1 MKLPVNLTL
10 ALKLVRRDWS
20 SGELNILGLALIIAV
35 AASTAVSLFGHRLA
49 RTMETQAAE
58 FLAADLVVSSH
69 EAYAEEWFRKAVEMG
84 LASARTVEF
93 PSVLVENNE
102 LLLTGAKAVSDAY
115 PLRGAVRTTASDI
128 AAETVA
134 KEAPQP
140 GTAWVDSR
148 VLNSLKLSLGDSVTL
163 GEKPLKLVSIITHE
177 PDRRG
182 DLYSLSPR
190 ILFNLAD
197 LEATAVIR
205 PGSNAHYYA
214 LFAGDVKTILEFKQW
229 LKPLLHP
236 GQKLVD
242 IHEDRPELG
251 NALSRAER
259 YLGLSS
265 IVIVLIAGVAI
276 AMSARRYSE
285 RHYDLTALLKCMGA
299 KERDVLAIHLLQ
311 YLAIGMAFSLVGCA
325 IGFLAQEGVAWW
337 LKGILPHELVPPAW
351 YAPLFGVAV
360 GLFVLFGFALPPVL
374 NLKRLPPLR
383 VLRRDLA
390 PLPSS
395 AWTVYGLALVTLS
408 LLVWRYTGD
417 GRMTAIVLG
426 IALATLGVAGL
437 LVLALLKALRRLIP
451 LLGLSW
457 RFGLQNL
464 TRRPRLGMVQILAF
478 GLTATAMLVSLL
490 VRTELIQEW
499 QRQLP
504 PNAPNYFALN
514 LFEGDLPAFREF
526 LSQHGIIASDFYPI
540 VRGRFTEVNGVD
552 VHTLTHKDTQ
562 GEGAA
567 NRDLSLTW
575 SEVPPTDNRIT
586 EGEWWGNSNAVEL
599 GHYSGRQEIPPAPL
613 LQRGV
618 DGQVLDST
626 ALNPQPGLVSVEAKL
641 AESLQIKLGDTL
653 GFSIDGQKRD
663 AVVAS
668 LRSVRWDTMRP
679 NFYMIFSPGTLS
691 GFPARWLT
699 SFYCQQ
705 EKKGDLVNLAKGFP
719 AVTLLEVDQL
729 LKQFQT
735 ILKEI
740 SLSIDF
746 VLTFALA
753 AGFAVLFAS
762 VRATLDERLREDAL
776 LRAMGASR
784 SLLRKSLTI
793 EFVTL
798 GLLSGLLAAAATEA
812 IAWVLFSRTFE
823 LHARFHWQ
831 MWILAPLAGSLA
843 VGISGYIHTRGVV
856 RSSPVKVLREI

>member
-1 MKLPVNLTL
+1 MKLPINLAL
-10 ALKLVRRDWS
+10 ALKLVRRDWR

-35 AASTAVSLFGHRLA
+35 AASTAVSLFGHRLT

-69 EAYAEEWFRKAVEMG
+69 EGYVEAWFSKAVEMG
-84 LASARTVEF
+84 LKTARTVEF

-115 PLRGAVRTTASDI
+115 PLRGALRTTASDI

-134 KEAPQP
+134 NEAPPP
-140 GTAWVDSR
+140 GTAWVDNR

-163 GEKPLKLVSIITHE
+163 GEKPLKLARIITHE

-214 LFAGDVKTILEFKQW
+214 LFAGDVKAILEFKQW

-299 KERDVLAIHLLQ
+299 KERDVLTIHLLQ
-311 YLAIGMAFSLVGCA
+311 YLVIGMVFSLVGC
-325 IGFLAQEGVAWW
+325 ILGFLAQEGVAWW

-360 GLFVLFGFALPPVL
+360 GLFVLFGFALPPML
-374 NLKRLPPLR
+374 SLKRLPPLR

-390 PLPSS
+390 PMPSS

-526 LSQHGIIASDFYPI
+526 LSQHGIFASDFYPI

-552 VHTLTHKDTQ
+552 VHTLTHKDSQ

-575 SEVPPTDNRIT
+575 SEVPPTDNRLT
-586 EGEWWGNSNAVEL
+586 EGEWWGDSPASAFEL
-599 GHYSGRQEIPPAPL
+599 GRRSGRQEIPPAPL
-613 LQRGV
+613 FQREV
-618 DGQVLDST
+618 K
-626 ALNPQPGLVSVEAKL
+626 PGLVSVEAKL
-641 AESLQIKLGDTL
+641 AESLQIKLGDKL
-653 GFSIDGQKRD
+653 GFSIDGQKLD
-663 AVVAS
+663 AVVVS

-679 NFYMIFSPGTLS
+679 NFYMIFSPGTLN

-699 SFYCQQ
+699 SFYCPQN
-705 EKKGDLVNLAKGFP
+705 KKADLVGLAKRFP

-784 SLLRKSLTI
+784 SLLRKSLTV
-793 EFVTL
+793 EFATL

-812 IAWVLFSRTFE
+812 IAWALFSKTFE

-831 MWILAPLAGSLA
+831 MWILAPLAGILA
-843 VGISGYIHTRGVV
+843 VGVSGYIHTRGIV
-856 RSSPVKVLREI
+856 RSSPVKVLREV

>member
-1 MKLPVNLTL
+1 MKLPINLAL
-10 ALKLVRRDWS
+10 ALKLVRRDWR

-35 AASTAVSLFGHRLA
+35 AASTAVSLFGHRLT

-69 EAYAEEWFRKAVEMG
+69 EADADAWFSKAVEMG
-84 LASARTVEF
+84 LKTARTVEF

-115 PLRGAVRTTASDI
+115 PLRGALRTTASDI

-134 KEAPQP
+134 NEAPPP
-140 GTAWVDSR
+140 GTAWVDNR

-163 GEKPLKLVSIITHE
+163 GEKPLKLARIITHE

-214 LFAGDVKTILEFKQW
+214 LFAGDVKAILEFKQW

-299 KERDVLAIHLLQ
+299 KERDVLTIHLLQ
-311 YLAIGMAFSLVGCA
+311 YLVIGMVFSLVGC
-325 IGFLAQEGVAWW
+325 ILGFLAQEGVAWW

-360 GLFVLFGFALPPVL
+360 GLFVLFGFALPPML
-374 NLKRLPPLR
+374 SLKRLPPLR

-390 PLPSS
+390 PMPSS

-526 LSQHGIIASDFYPI
+526 LSQHGIFASDFYPI

-552 VHTLTHKDTQ
+552 VHTLTHKDSQ

-575 SEVPPTDNRIT
+575 SEVPPTDNRLT
-586 EGEWWGNSNAVEL
+586 EGEWWGDSPASAFEL
-599 GHYSGRQEIPPAPL
+599 GRRSGRQEIPPAPL
-613 LQRGV
+613 FQREV
-618 DGQVLDST
+618 K
-626 ALNPQPGLVSVEAKL
+626 PGLVSVEAKL
-641 AESLQIKLGDTL
+641 AESLQIKLGDKL
-653 GFSIDGQKRD
+653 GFSIDGQKLD
-663 AVVAS
+663 AVVVS

-679 NFYMIFSPGTLS
+679 NFYMIFSPGTLN

-699 SFYCQQ
+699 SFYCPQN
-705 EKKGDLVNLAKGFP
+705 KKADLVGLAKHFP

-784 SLLRKSLTI
+784 SLLRKSLTV
-793 EFVTL
+793 EFATL

-812 IAWVLFSRTFE
+812 IAWALFSKTFE

-831 MWILAPLAGSLA
+831 MWILAPLAGILA
-843 VGISGYIHTRGVV
+843 VGVSGYIHTRGIV
-856 RSSPVKVLREI
+856 RSSPVKVLREV

>member
-1 MKLPVNLTL
+1 MWATGFYSMRLPINL
-10 ALKLVRRDWS
+10 ALAFKLVRRDWR
-20 SGELNILGLALIIAV
+20 SGELNILGAALIIAV
-35 AASTAVSLFGHRLA
+35 AASTAVSLFGHRLT

-69 EAYAEEWFRKAVEMG
+69 EAYAQEWFRKAEEMG
-84 LASARTVEF
+84 LATARTVEF
-93 PSVLVENNE
+93 PSVLVENGE
-102 LLLTGAKAVSDAY
+102 LLLTGAKAVSIAY
-115 PLRGAVRTTASDI
+115 PLRGAVRTTQTDV
-128 AAETVA
+128 AAETPA
-134 KEAPQP
+134 TEAPAA

-148 VLNSLKLSLGDSVTL
+148 VLNTLKLSLGDSVTL
-163 GEKPLKLVSIITHE
+163 GEKPLKLARIITHE

-182 DLYSLSPR
+182 DLYSLAPR

-197 LEATAVIR
+197 LDATGVIR

-214 LFAGDVKTILEFKQW
+214 LFAGDVAKILEFKQW

-276 AMSARRYSE
+276 AMSARRYAE

-299 KERDVLAIHLLQ
+299 KGRDVLLIHLAQ
-311 YLAIGMAFSLVGCA
+311 YLLIGMAGSLAGCA
-325 IGFLAQEGVAWW
+325 LGFLAQEGVAWW
-337 LKGILPHELVPPAW
+337 LKGILPQALVPPAW
-351 YAPLFGVAV
+351 YAPLFGVAA
-360 GLFVLFGFALPPVL
+360 GLFVLVGFALPPVL
-374 NLKRLPPLR
+374 SLKRLPPLR

-390 PLPSS
+390 PMPSS
-395 AWTVYGLALVTLS
+395 AWTVYGLALATLG

-417 GRMTAIVLG
+417 GRMTAIVFG
-426 IALATLGVAGL
+426 VALATLGLAGSC
-437 LVLALLKALRRLIP
+437 VLALLTASRRLIP
-451 LLGLSW
+451 YLGLSW

-464 TRRPRLGMVQILAF
+464 TRRPRLGMTQILAF

-490 VRTELIQEW
+490 ARTELIQEW

-504 PNAPNYFALN
+504 ANAPNYFALN
-514 LFEGDLPAFREF
+514 LFEGDLPAFKAF
-526 LSQHGIIASDFYPI
+526 LAQHSIIASDFYPI
-540 VRGRFTEVNGVD
+540 VRGRFTAVNGVD
-552 VHTLTHKDTQ
+552 VHSLAHKDSQ

-567 NRDLSLTW
+567 NRELSLTW
-575 SEVPPTDNRIT
+575 SALPPADNPLSD
-586 EGEWWGNSNAVEL
+586 GEWWGGN
-599 GHYSGRQEIPPAPL
+599 PPL
-613 LQRGV
+613 
-618 DGQVLDST
+618 
-626 ALNPQPGLVSVEAKL
+626 GLVSVEAKL
-641 AESLQIKLGDTL
+641 AESLHIRLGDKL
-653 GFSIDGQKRD
+653 GFSIDGQQRQ
-663 AVVAS
+663 AVVSS

-699 SFYCQQ
+699 SFYCPQDKRG
-705 EKKGDLVNLAKGFP
+705 ELVDLVKSFP

-735 ILKEI
+735 ILQEI

-746 VLTFALA
+746 VLVFALA

-762 VRATLDERLREDAL
+762 VRATLDERLKEDAL

-784 SLLRKSLTI
+784 SLLRRSLSV
-793 EFVTL
+793 EFAVL
-798 GLLSGLLAAAATEA
+798 GLLSGLLAAATTEA
-812 IAWVLFSRTFE
+812 IAWALFSRAFE
-823 LHARFHWQ
+823 LQPRFHWEI
-831 MWILAPLAGSLA
+831 WVLAPLAGALA
-843 VGISGYIHTRGVV
+843 VGVSGYVHTRRVV
-856 RSSPVKVLREI
+856 RSSPVDVLREI

>member
-1 MKLPVNLTL
+1 MKFPINLTL

-35 AASTAVSLFGHRLA
+35 AASTAVSLFGHRLT

-69 EAYAEEWFRKAVEMG
+69 EAYVQEWFRKSQELG
-84 LASARTVEF
+84 LLNARTVEF

-102 LLLTGAKAVSDAY
+102 LLLTGAKAVSDDY
-115 PLRGAVRTTASDI
+115 PLRGMLRSTLSDV
-128 AAETVA
+128 AAETVGMGVPA
-134 KEAPQP
+134 P
-140 GTAWVDSR
+140 GTAWVDNR
-148 VLNSLKLSLGDSVTL
+148 VLHTLKLSLGDSITL
-163 GEKPLKLVSIITHE
+163 GEKTLTIARILTYE

-190 ILFNLAD
+190 FLFNLAD
-197 LEATAVIR
+197 LDAAGVIR
-205 PGSNAHYYA
+205 PGSNAHYYG
-214 LFAGDVKTILEFKQW
+214 LFAGDPVKILEFKRW

-236 GQKLVD
+236 GEQLVD

-285 RHYDLTALLKCMGA
+285 RHYDLTALLKCMGV
-299 KERDVLAIHLLQ
+299 KGRDVLFIHLLQ
-311 YLAIGMAFSLVGCA
+311 YLVIGMVGSTVGCA
-325 IGFLAQEGVAWW
+325 LGFLAQEGVAWW
-337 LKGILPHELVPPAW
+337 LKGILPHALVPPAW
-351 YAPLFGVAV
+351 YAPLFSIAAGM
-360 GLFVLFGFALPPVL
+360 FVLVGFALPPVL
-374 NLKRLPPLR
+374 SLKRMPPLR

-390 PLPSS
+390 PMPAS
-395 AWTVYGLALVTLS
+395 AWLVYGLALSTVG

-426 IALATLGVAGL
+426 VALATLCVAGL
-437 LVLALLKALRRLIP
+437 LVLALLKASRRFIP
-451 LLGLSW
+451 LFGLSW

-464 TRRPRLGMVQILAF
+464 TRRPRLGMTQILAF

-499 QRQLP
+499 KRQLP
-504 PNAPNYFALN
+504 ANAPNYFALN
-514 LFEGDLPAFREF
+514 LFEGDLPSFRDY
-526 LSQHGIIASDFYPI
+526 LAQHNIVGSDFFPI
-540 VRGRFTEVNGVD
+540 IRGRFTEVNGVD
-552 VHTLTHKDTQ
+552 VHSIAHKDSQ
-562 GEGAA
+562 GEGAV

-575 SEVPPTDNRIT
+575 SEHPPSDNPLT
-586 EGEWWGNSNAVEL
+586 EGEWWG
-599 GHYSGRQEIPPAPL
+599 GK
-613 LQRGV
+613 
-618 DGQVLDST
+618 
-626 ALNPQPGLVSVEAKL
+626 PQAGIVSVEAKL
-641 AESLQIKLGDTL
+641 AESLQIHLGDTL
-653 GFSIDGQKRD
+653 SFSIEGQKRQ
-663 AVVAS
+663 AVVSS

-679 NFYMIFSPGTLS
+679 NFYMIFSPGTLD

-699 SFYCQQ
+699 SFYCPPEQKQ
-705 EKKGDLVNLAKGFP
+705 DLVGLVKSFP
-719 AVTLLEVDQL
+719 AVTLLEIDQL
-729 LKQFQT
+729 LKQFQN

-746 VLTFALA
+746 VLLFALA

-784 SLLRKSLTI
+784 SLLRKSLSV
-793 EFVTL
+793 EFAIL
-798 GLLSGLLAAAATEA
+798 GMLSGLVAAAATES
-812 IAWVLFSRTFE
+812 IAWMLFSRTFG
-823 LHARFHWQ
+823 LQPRFHWEIWV
-831 MWILAPLAGSLA
+831 MAPLLGALA
-843 VGISGYIHTRGVV
+843 VGFSGYVHTRGIV
-856 RSSPVKVLREI
+856 RASPVKVLREL

>member
-1 MKLPVNLTL
+1 MKLPINLAL
-10 ALKLVRRDWS
+10 ALKLVRRDWR

-69 EAYAEEWFRKAVEMG
+69 EADADAWFSKAVEMG
-84 LASARTVEF
+84 LKTARTVEF

-115 PLRGAVRTTASDI
+115 PLRGALRTTASDI

-134 KEAPQP
+134 NEAPPP
-140 GTAWVDSR
+140 GTAWVDNR

-163 GEKPLKLVSIITHE
+163 GEKPLKLARIITHE

-214 LFAGDVKTILEFKQW
+214 LFAGDVKAILEFKQW

-299 KERDVLAIHLLQ
+299 KERDVLTIHLLQ
-311 YLAIGMAFSLVGCA
+311 YLVIGMVFSLVGC
-325 IGFLAQEGVAWW
+325 ILGFLAQEGVAWW

-360 GLFVLFGFALPPVL
+360 GLFVLFGFALPPML
-374 NLKRLPPLR
+374 SLKRLPPLR

-390 PLPSS
+390 PMPSS

-552 VHTLTHKDTQ
+552 VHTLTHKDSQ

-575 SEVPPTDNRIT
+575 SEVPPTDNRLT
-586 EGEWWGNSNAVEL
+586 EGEWWGDSPASAFEL
-599 GHYSGRQEIPPAPL
+599 GRRSGRQEIPPAPL
-613 LQRGV
+613 FQREV
-618 DGQVLDST
+618 K
-626 ALNPQPGLVSVEAKL
+626 PGLVSVEAKL
-641 AESLQIKLGDTL
+641 AESLQIKLGDKL
-653 GFSIDGQKRD
+653 GFSIDGQKLD
-663 AVVAS
+663 AVVVS

-679 NFYMIFSPGTLS
+679 NFYMIFSPGTLN

-699 SFYCQQ
+699 SFYCPQN
-705 EKKGDLVNLAKGFP
+705 KKADLVGLAKRFP

-784 SLLRKSLTI
+784 SLLRKSLTV
-793 EFVTL
+793 EFATL

-812 IAWVLFSRTFE
+812 IAWALFSKTFE

-831 MWILAPLAGSLA
+831 MWILAPLAGILA
-843 VGISGYIHTRGVV
+843 VGVSGYIHTRGIV
-856 RSSPVKVLREI
+856 RSSPVKVLREV

>member
-1 MKLPVNLTL
+1 MRLPINLTL

-35 AASTAVSLFGHRLA
+35 AASTAVSLFGHRLT

-69 EAYAEEWFRKAVEMG
+69 DAYAEEWFRKAVEMG
-84 LASARTVEF
+84 LANARTVEF

-115 PLRGAVRTTASDI
+115 PLRGAMRTTLSDL
-128 AAETVA
+128 AAETTA
-134 KEAPQP
+134 KEAPLP
-140 GTAWVDSR
+140 GEAWVDSR
-148 VLNSLKLSLGDSVTL
+148 VLHTLKLALNDSITL
-163 GEKPLKLVSIITHE
+163 GEKPLKLARIITHE

-197 LEATAVIR
+197 LAAAGVIR

-214 LFAGDVKTILEFKQW
+214 LFAGDPIQILAFKRW

-236 GQKLVD
+236 GQQLVD

-276 AMSARRYSE
+276 AMSARRYTE

-299 KERDVLAIHLLQ
+299 KERDVLSIHLLQ
-311 YLAIGMAFSLVGCA
+311 YLVIGIAFSGAGCA

-337 LKGILPHELVPPAW
+337 LKGILPHALVPPAW
-351 YAPLFGVAV
+351 YAPLFGVAA
-360 GLFVLFGFALPPVL
+360 GLFVLLGFALPPVL
-374 NLKRLPPLR
+374 SLKRLPPLR
-383 VLRRDLA
+383 VLRRDLS

-395 AWTVYGLALVTLS
+395 AWTVYGLALATLGI
-408 LLVWRYTGD
+408 LVWRYTGD

-426 IALATLGVAGL
+426 ITLATLAAAGL
-437 LVLALLKALRRLIP
+437 CVLALLKASRRLIP
-451 LLGLSW
+451 FLSLSW

-464 TRRPRLGMVQILAF
+464 TRRPRLGMTQILAF
-478 GLTATAMLVSLL
+478 GLTATAMLISLL

-499 QRQLP
+499 RRQLP
-504 PNAPNYFALN
+504 ANAPNYFVLN
-514 LFEGDLPAFREF
+514 LFEEDLSAFRGF
-526 LSQHGIIASDFYPI
+526 LDQHSIIASDFYPI
-540 VRGRFTEVNGVD
+540 IRGRFTEVNGVD
-552 VHTLTHKDTQ
+552 VHTLAHKESQ
-562 GEGAA
+562 GEGAI

-575 SEVPPTDNRIT
+575 SQLPPADNPLT
-586 EGEWWGNSNAVEL
+586 GGKWWGRN
-599 GHYSGRQEIPPAPL
+599 PP
-613 LQRGV
+613 
-618 DGQVLDST
+618 S
-626 ALNPQPGLVSVEAKL
+626 GLVSVEAKL
-641 AESLQIKLGDTL
+641 AESLQIHLGDKL
-653 GFSIDGQKRD
+653 GFSIDGQKRQ
-663 AVVAS
+663 AVVNS

-679 NFYMIFSPGTLS
+679 NFYMIFSPGTLD

-699 SFYCQQ
+699 SFYVPPD
-705 EKKGDLVNLAKGFP
+705 KKPDLVQLAKRFP

-746 VLTFALA
+746 ILVFALA

-776 LRAMGASR
+776 LRAMGASS
-784 SLLRKSLTI
+784 SLLRKSLSI
-793 EFVTL
+793 EFATL
-798 GLLSGLLAAAATEA
+798 GMLSGLLAAATTEA
-812 IAWVLFSRTFE
+812 IAWALFSRVFD
-823 LHARFHWQ
+823 LSPRFHWEI
-831 MWILAPLAGSLA
+831 WILAPLLGALA
-843 VGISGYIHTRGVV
+843 VGVAGYAHTRGIV
-856 RSSPVKVLREI
+856 RSSPIKILREL

>member
-1 MKLPVNLTL
+1 MKLPINLAL
-10 ALKLVRRDWS
+10 ALKLVRRDWR

-35 AASTAVSLFGHRLA
+35 AASTAVSLFGHRLT

-69 EAYAEEWFRKAVEMG
+69 EADADAWFSKAVEMG
-84 LASARTVEF
+84 LKTARTVEF

-115 PLRGAVRTTASDI
+115 PLRGALRTTASDI

-134 KEAPQP
+134 NEAPPP
-140 GTAWVDSR
+140 GTAWVDNR

-163 GEKPLKLVSIITHE
+163 GEKPLKLARIITHE

-214 LFAGDVKTILEFKQW
+214 LFAGDVKAILEFKQW

-299 KERDVLAIHLLQ
+299 KERDVLTIHLLQ
-311 YLAIGMAFSLVGCA
+311 YLVIGMVFSLVGC
-325 IGFLAQEGVAWW
+325 ILGFLAQEGVAWW

-360 GLFVLFGFALPPVL
+360 GLFVLFGFALPPML
-374 NLKRLPPLR
+374 SLKRLPPLR

-390 PLPSS
+390 PMPSS

-552 VHTLTHKDTQ
+552 VHTLTHKDSQ

-575 SEVPPTDNRIT
+575 SEVPPTDNRLT
-586 EGEWWGNSNAVEL
+586 EGEWWGDSPASAFEL
-599 GHYSGRQEIPPAPL
+599 GRRSGRQEIPPAPL
-613 LQRGV
+613 FQREV
-618 DGQVLDST
+618 K
-626 ALNPQPGLVSVEAKL
+626 PGLVSVEAKL
-641 AESLQIKLGDTL
+641 AESLQIKLGDKL
-653 GFSIDGQKRD
+653 GFSIDGQKLD
-663 AVVAS
+663 AVVVS

-679 NFYMIFSPGTLS
+679 NFYMIFSPGTLN

-699 SFYCQQ
+699 SFYCPQN
-705 EKKGDLVNLAKGFP
+705 KKADLVGLAKRFP

-784 SLLRKSLTI
+784 SLLRKSLTV
-793 EFVTL
+793 EFATL

-812 IAWVLFSRTFE
+812 IAWALFSKTFE

-831 MWILAPLAGSLA
+831 MWILAPLAGILA
-843 VGISGYIHTRGVV
+843 VGVSGYIHTRGIV
-856 RSSPVKVLREI
+856 RSSPVKVLREV